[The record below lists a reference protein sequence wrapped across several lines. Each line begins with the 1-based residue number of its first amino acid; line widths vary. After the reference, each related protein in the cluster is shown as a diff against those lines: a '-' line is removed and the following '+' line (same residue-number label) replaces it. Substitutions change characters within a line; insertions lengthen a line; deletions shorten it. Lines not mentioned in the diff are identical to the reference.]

1 MDLSVLA
8 ATALLAA
15 SSSTVTT
22 PIVDVHSFG
31 NPSVVRPTHLV
42 LDLAVDFDKKEI
54 RGTTELRLSY
64 PAKGARQVVLDVRDL
79 HVETVEDP
87 QGRPL
92 AWKVG
97 DRVPGIGNSLT
108 IDLPAQPPA
117 SVKVKYRTSP
127 TATAV
132 QWLEARQTSSGK
144 QPFLFTQGQAIHTRT
159 WIPLMDS
166 PNVRVT
172 FDATIRV
179 PKDVTAV
186 MAAEALAHDPAQG
199 VYRFRMDRPIPP
211 YLIALA
217 AGELQFKA
225 VSERTGV
232 WAEPAVLD
240 RAVAEFADIEKMV
253 QVTEKLYG
261 PYAWGRWDVLVLP
274 PSFPFGGMENPR
286 LTFATPTILAGDG
299 SLVGL
304 LAHELAHSW
313 SGNLVTNATWSDF
326 WLNEGFTRYIESRIV
341 EALYGREVADM
352 QILLGQRELR
362 EAVAEMDKSAHP
374 GDSAL
379 YVDLKGRDPDEGMNA
394 VPYEKGAN
402 LLRLLEQRFGR
413 PALDAFLR
421 AWFSGHAFQSVT
433 TAQFLDAL
441 RKDLFK
447 GDAQAWA
454 ELHVDDWIGKPGVP
468 ANLPVP
474 ASDRFAKTKAAADAF
489 VKSGS
494 LDGVRRDWHTVEW
507 LDFLESLPRAL
518 GPEQMRKLDEAFGF
532 SKSGNSE
539 VLFAWLIH
547 AVHGS
552 YEPAYPALQDFLTR
566 QGRRKFV
573 RPLFKAMHENPKT
586 RDLAQ
591 RIAAKAKPGYH
602 PITAAAVDEVL
613 AGK

>member
-8 ATALLAA
+8 VVALLAA
-15 SSSTVTT
+15 SSSTVS
-22 PIVDVHSFG
+22 PPVVDVHSFG
-31 NPSVVRPTHLV
+31 NPAEVQPTHVV
-42 LDLAVDFDKKEI
+42 LDLAVDFGKKEI
-54 RGTTELRLSY
+54 RGTSELRLRY
-64 PAKGARQVVLDVRDL
+64 PAKSAGRLVLDVRDL
-79 HVETVEDP
+79 HVEKVEDA

-92 AWKVG
+92 AFKVG
-97 DRVPGIGNSLT
+97 EEVPKIGAKLVV
-108 IDLPAQPPA
+108 DLPATPPP
-117 SVKVKYRTSP
+117 SVKVTYRTSP
-127 TATAV
+127 SATAV

-144 QPFLFTQGQAIHTRT
+144 LPFLFTQGQAIHTRT

-172 FDATIRV
+172 YEATVRV
-179 PKDVTAV
+179 PKEMTAV
-186 MAAEALAHDPAQG
+186 MAAEALQHDPGQG
-199 VYRFRMDRPIPP
+199 VYRFRMDRAIPP

-217 AGELQFKA
+217 AGELAFKA
-225 VSERTGV
+225 VSGRTGV

-286 LTFATPTILAGDG
+286 LTFATPTILAGDR

-341 EALYGREVADM
+341 EELYGREVADM

-362 EAVAEMDKSAHP
+362 EAVAEMDKSPHP

-379 YVDLKGRDPDEGMNA
+379 HLDLTGRDPDEGMNA

-402 LLRLLEQRFGR
+402 LLRLLELRFGR
-413 PALDAFLR
+413 EKLDTFLR
-421 AWFSGHAFQSVT
+421 GWFAGHAFQSVT
-433 TAQFLDAL
+433 TAQFVEAL
-441 RKDLFK
+441 RAGLFEDDPK
-447 GDAQAWA
+447 AWA
-454 ELHVDDWIGKPGVP
+454 ELRIDEWIDKPGIP

-474 ASDRFAKTKAAADAF
+474 TSDRFAKTKAAADAF

-507 LDFLESLPRAL
+507 LDFLESLPRAMS
-518 GPEQMRKLDEAFGF
+518 PEQMRNLDEAFGF

-539 VLFAWLIH
+539 VLFAWLMH
-547 AVHGS
+547 AVHSS
-552 YEPAYPALQDFLTR
+552 YEPSYPALEDFLTR

-573 RPLFKAMHENPKT
+573 RPLFKAMQENPKA
-586 RDLAQ
+586 REMAA
-591 RIAAKAKPGYH
+591 RIAAKAKPAYH
-602 PITAAAVDEVL
+602 PITAAAVDEEL